1 MAKST
6 AKSSAQSSAS
16 ASAFQSYEDTAHAKV
31 VALKKTEARMKALRG
46 KAFGLDVHYAW
57 VKDSKRFVFSA
68 TGQSVE
74 VAQTYEEAKER
85 KAKDI
90 TKMMNDYFGSQRISE
105 AREYTRLVLSGELEE
120 VFNTTIKGMKTK
132 EISSVGYLL
141 KLYKKATA
149 PAKEEATAEAETPD
163 VGETEEAPQ
172 PQQETVKVPQ
182 TEEDFV
188 AIMVERGLDLDKV
201 VELIF
206 DLDKSEKVAVNQ

>member
-1 MAKST
+1 MVKST
-6 AKSSAQSSAS
+6 AKSSASKSAPT
-16 ASAFQSYEDTAHAKV
+16 SAFQSYEDTAHAKV

-149 PAKEEATAEAETPD
+149 PVKEEATAEAETPD

-172 PQQETVKVPQ
+172 EATVKVPQ

-188 AIMVERGLDLDKV
+188 ALMIERGLDLEKV

-206 DLDKSEKVAVNQ
+206 DLDKQSKVA